1 MRCLADLV
9 VEQTVEQ
16 RGQLLG
22 GVLQRV
28 DGGVRR
34 QNLAQVSSATRR
46 LFSIHILILF
56 ITTLH
61 LQMIDK
67 KHEPQY
73 NGYCIQFECIEGL
86 LRDVVI
92 ADVILQGQV
101 EPVLLVDQIEAG
113 VRVHLVGVPQP
124 PVAAAL
130 PASETCHVS
139 NKDVSRPGP
148 TCPRTARTRG
158 PRSAAPAAARSGPA
172 HSRCGSAT
180 QTRPRVRGLW

>member
-46 LFSIHILILF
+46 LFSIHNLILF

-92 ADVILQGQV
+92 ADVIL
-101 EPVLLVDQIEAG
+101 
-113 VRVHLVGVPQP
+113 
-124 PVAAAL
+124 
-130 PASETCHVS
+130 
-139 NKDVSRPGP
+139 
-148 TCPRTARTRG
+148 
-158 PRSAAPAAARSGPA
+158 
-172 HSRCGSAT
+172 
-180 QTRPRVRGLW
+180 